1 MKTSLKIKLKLNPS
15 YLNKVNESE
24 INDEIILY
32 ALENGYDFKKDYDDK
47 FSKYDIYINWNLN
60 NKKEFVNNLVYSKH
74 FDFDKLNVDNKNI
87 LKELLKNNSNLLI
100 KYIEKDIRFVEFLS
114 KDIILDDI
122 NINSLVWILKNN
134 STSYS
139 MLNEEFLVDNYKLG
153 LEYLNNDFSNIV
165 NFKKYNSNYK
175 NYTKE
180 IIEFFNKDIKNN
192 VKYLSELNDIEL
204 DNKT

>member
-32 ALENGYDFKKDYDDK
+32 ALESGYDFKKDYDDK
-47 FSKYDIYINWNLN
+47 FSKYHVYVNWNLN
-60 NKKEFVNNLVYSKH
+60 NKKEFLNNLFYSKH
-74 FDFDKLNVDNKNI
+74 FSFDKLSLDNKNI

-134 STSYS
+134 NISYS

-153 LEYLNNDFSNIV
+153 L
-165 NFKKYNSNYK
+165 
-175 NYTKE
+175 
-180 IIEFFNKDIKNN
+180 NKSI
-192 VKYLSELNDIEL
+192 YRR
-204 DNKT
+204 